1 MPNKDL
7 INLKLKSIED
17 QFTILDSFKSEN
29 GDVTNCLYI
38 NKNSSDTKLI
48 IAKEDEEKLEAY
60 VKELES
66 PNMALNIAL
75 TGSMMD
81 HLLQIIEKIKNK
93 TPFGIIRPSDGEH
106 TILLNESLTNC
117 DNWTFTK
124 DGILSQHL
132 RDAVSTVNPNLYIGI
147 PCNTCNKPWNCTD
160 KIYNNYINTFKVPI
174 NQRTYANIFGNSNWK
189 TFIDF
194 IKSYNEKFS
203 LITSGDKDFAETFII
218 NKYLVND
225 WDEKWEEETER
236 LFKFIENKNNDLI
249 LFSAGPLSK
258 VWIPMCMKKNPNNI
272 DRKSVV

>member
-1 MPNKDL
+1 M
-7 INLKLKSIED
+7 
-17 QFTILDSFKSEN
+17 
-29 GDVTNCLYI
+29 
-38 NKNSSDTKLI
+38 
-48 IAKEDEEKLEAY
+48 
-60 VKELES
+60 
-66 PNMALNIAL
+66 NIAL

-124 DGILSQHL
+124 DGILNQHL

-189 TFIDF
+189 IFIDF

-225 WDEKWEEETER
+225 WDEKWEDETER
-236 LFKFIENKNNDLI
+236 LFKFIENKNNELI

-258 VWIPMCMKKNPNNI
+258 VWIPMCMKKNPNNMYVDVGGAI
-272 DRKSVV
+272 DILSKGTTTRLYTNENHPFAKEFCVFRE